1 MVKFMDAARGLC
13 GLTAALCAGLAGPA
27 HAQASKVDG
36 HQAYLTACAACHAED
51 LSGGTGPALK
61 GEVFLSHWGAPH
73 APKELFSRLRTS
85 MPVGAPGSL
94 TVEQYAAITL
104 YLLGQN
110 GAAPAPAAPAASSR

>member
-1 MVKFMDAARGLC
+1 MQFMTKARGLC
-13 GLTAALCAGLAGPA
+13 VTAITLCAGLAGAA
-27 HAQASKVDG
+27 HAQAPKVDG
-36 HQAYLTACAACHAED
+36 HQVYLTACAACHAED

-61 GEVFLSHWGAPH
+61 GDVFLSHWGAPH

-94 TVEQYAAITL
+94 TVEQYAAVTL

-110 GAAPAPAAPAASSR
+110 GAAPASAAPATAGR